1 VREGWQQK
9 SLGELCEI
17 ARGGSPR
24 PIQKFLTQNSDGI
37 NWVKIS
43 DATAS
48 KKYIY
53 ETKEKIIPEG
63 VSRSRLVKDGDFI
76 LSNSMSFG
84 RPYTN
89 PPKH

>member
-9 SLGELCEI
+9 TLGELCEI

-48 KKYIY
+48 KNTF
-53 ETKEKIIPEG
+53 TKLKR
-63 VSRSRLVKDGDFI
+63 RSFPQEFHDHG
-76 LSNSMSFG
+76 
-84 RPYTN
+84 
-89 PPKH
+89 